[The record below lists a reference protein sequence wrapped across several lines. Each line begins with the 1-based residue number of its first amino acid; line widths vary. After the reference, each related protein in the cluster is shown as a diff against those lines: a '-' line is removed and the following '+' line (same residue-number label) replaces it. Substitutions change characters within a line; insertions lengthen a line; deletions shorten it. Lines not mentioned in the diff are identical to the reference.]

1 MNLKKI
7 YLLVFLL
14 SIFWNVSV
22 FSNSETPTPESPAQ
36 KDFFLNP
43 KFEIFASFENGD
55 RIGWLQ
61 GSENKTLVVILKDAE
76 TSYRVLPFKLKYINP
91 NADIKGHDTS
101 TLYTDEINPETGLLE
116 PVRYEMTYFVNDIEP
131 DHQRGD
137 DFFLSVKRSD
147 SGVKIIE
154 RNFNGYFSQHQKQS
168 VSLSELFPNLS
179 TDKTI
184 QSIKLSDDV
193 DLFYRDL
200 GDENEVLLVNSLNTY
215 SWQSFRFKK
224 KSGKNRQLRFQDKL
238 LGDLYFSF
246 TYTDSK
252 ATKIQRIEVSDRYNS
267 SNHLNLIYSKEILA
281 KRLKLKTP
289 VKYLYET
296 KIPNTDTEVILA
308 QYEQKIPHFKAKKSF
323 VFIIKDSSGTF
334 IAPLEE
340 KATGVLEGTLRY
352 FNMARGRFTEQ
363 RVRLEALDRKVAI
376 SDSLNKLD
384 LKFTASDL
392 EFSHQSEV
400 LLNFKKT
407 RKTKMVPLAKVVPV
421 PWIYTDDYECFR
433 AGASIR
439 FYICLRDR
447 GYVPEMGQGQEVV
460 FWDSE
465 LGSAQTFEAIV
476 TKISKNGSLDV
487 KEFSFSENT
496 HPWFS
501 PLHLNWFLN
510 SSPFY
515 DLKLYEFSLPGK
527 PESRHAKLEWTPLEM
542 LRPRGSA
549 VNVFSYES
557 QLTRYGSLCEKSL
570 LK

>member
-7 YLLVFLL
+7 YLFVFVLL
-14 SIFWNVSV
+14 IFSNASV
-22 FSNSETPTPESPAQ
+22 FSNSETATPESSTQ

-43 KFEIFASFENGD
+43 KFEIFASFDNGD

-61 GSENKTLVVILKDAE
+61 GAETKTLVVILKDGE
-76 TSYRVLPFKLKYINP
+76 TSYRILPFKLKYINP

-116 PVRYEMTYFVNDIEP
+116 PVRYEISYFVNDIEP
-131 DHQRGD
+131 DHKRGD
-137 DFFLSVKRSD
+137 DFMLSLRRSD
-147 SGVKIIE
+147 SSVNIGR
-154 RNFNGYFSQHQKQS
+154 RNFTGYFSQHQKQ
-168 VSLSELFPNLS
+168 VISLSELFPNLS

-184 QSIKLSDDV
+184 QTIKLSDDV

-224 KSGKNRQLRFQDKL
+224 KPGKNRQLRFQDKL

-246 TYTDSK
+246 TYTDAK
-252 ATKIQRIEVSDRYNS
+252 AAQIQRIEVSNRYNK
-267 SNHLNLIYSKEILA
+267 SNHLNLIYSKDILA

-289 VKYLYET
+289 VKYIYEG
-296 KIPNTDTEVILA
+296 KIPNSDTEVILA

-334 IAPLEE
+334 ITPLEE
-340 KATGVLEGTLRY
+340 NASGTLEGTLRY

-363 RVRLEALDRKVAI
+363 SVRLENPDKKGLI
-376 SDSLNKLD
+376 SDSLTKVNLKL
-384 LKFTASDL
+384 TATDSD
-392 EFSHQSEV
+392 FSHQNEV
-400 LLNFKKT
+400 LLNLKKS
-407 RKTKMVPLAKVVPV
+407 RKTKIVPLAKISPV

-465 LGSAQTFEAIV
+465 LGSAQTFEAVV
-476 TKISKNGSLDV
+476 TKIAKDRALDV
-487 KEFSFSENT
+487 KEYSFSENT
-496 HPWFS
+496 QPWFS

-515 DLKLYEFSLPGK
+515 DLKLYEYSLPGK

-557 QLTRYGSLCEKSL
+557 QLIRYGSLCEKSL
-570 LK
+570 L